1 MSAGLKQTSTS
12 GESALALAVLDT
24 PVGPLA
30 LAHDG
35 STLFAAEFHDT
46 PGRLS
51 LSVRRFYARQLS
63 PPSAPP
69 AWLAEP
75 WTRYFAGDHAAL
87 DALPLATPG
96 GDFERS
102 VWAQLR
108 RIPTGETRSYGDI
121 ARALGGQATG
131 DGGLARSVG
140 TANARNPLAV
150 VVPCHRVIG
159 ASGALTGY
167 AGGLHRKRWLL
178 EHEGAIARSLL

>member
-87 DALPLATPG
+87 DTLPLATPAATS
-96 GDFERS
+96 S
-102 VWAQLR
+102 VPSGRNFAASPQ
-108 RIPTGETRSYGDI
+108 
-121 ARALGGQATG
+121 AR
-131 DGGLARSVG
+131 
-140 TANARNPLAV
+140 P
-150 VVPCHRVIG
+150 
-159 ASGALTGY
+159 ALT
-167 AGGLHRKRWLL
+167 AT
-178 EHEGAIARSLL
+178 